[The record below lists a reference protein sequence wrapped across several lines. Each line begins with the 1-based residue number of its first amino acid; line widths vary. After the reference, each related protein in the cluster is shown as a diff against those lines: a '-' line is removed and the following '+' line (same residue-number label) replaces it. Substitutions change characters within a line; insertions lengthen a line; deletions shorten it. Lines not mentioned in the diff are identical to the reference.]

1 MGVGVCRL
9 GSEYGPDDNDL
20 SLSQVF
26 GSQKGKQKATTGAVN
41 GIARLQALQFMRN
54 RELLGWTISCKA
66 TDAGYQ
72 RAEGTSPSESASLD
86 ISDHK
91 PAAICFSDGFDVLA
105 ACMLTLKGLEE
116 QGRLGRSFGKVTIRD
131 QPPSNT
137 IQKIIAVKDGIR
149 DVEYFL
155 QNPNATLLKL
165 RTILLAGQPQIT
177 TEVALV
183 FLTSATI
190 LLIIPFK
197 SNTVKLLHLS
207 RLISS
212 DPTCE
217 TLTR

>member
-1 MGVGVCRL
+1 MAKGNL
-9 GSEYGPDDNDL
+9 LPY
-20 SLSQVF
+20 VF
-26 GSQKGKQKATTGAVN
+26 PM
-41 GIARLQALQFMRN
+41 AL
-54 RELLGWTISCKA
+54 I
-66 TDAGYQ
+66 
-72 RAEGTSPSESASLD
+72 
-86 ISDHK
+86 
-91 PAAICFSDGFDVLA
+91 VLA

-197 SNTVKLLHLS
+197 YVLCDLFTRELEFRREMVKRFLSFLKERWLTVTPLTHTRPGYESNTVKLLHLS